1 MSFRYYLYISDA
13 KVDMLLSQIDPGYH
27 RKRATEFSVNLTFV
41 GAKRSVDSP
50 AADEVARLERVTR
63 YLDDH
68 ADVGSVDAPGQF
80 FRGLLPMQW
89 GIVPTTGGLPL
100 VYFGGRTEDTIVGL
114 GGSAVHVIGSSPAA
128 EPAPPA
134 LASSTMPALLAG
146 LVDAGGA
153 DPVPRVVHDGTV
165 GPDAA
170 DAEALASVH
179 RAGTRLRGP
188 AQNVEF
194 LAKRLL
200 SGPSPYPELD
210 GRPGMTVLLGSP
222 LYVALVD

>member
-27 RKRATEFSVNLTFV
+27 RKRSAEFSVNLTFV
-41 GAKRSVDSP
+41 GAKHTVESP
-50 AADEVARLERVTR
+50 AADQVARLERVTR

-68 ADVGSVDAPGQF
+68 ADVGDVDAPGQF

-89 GIVPTTGGLPL
+89 GIVPTTNERAL
-100 VYFGGRTEDTIVGL
+100 VYFGGRTEDTIIGL
-114 GGSAVHVIGSSPAA
+114 GGSPFHVIGASPPD
-128 EPAPPA
+128 PASHA
-134 LASSTMPALLAG
+134 FGGSSTMPALLDG
-146 LVDAGGA
+146 LVEGDDTDLDPGVLNDGITGA
-153 DPVPRVVHDGTV
+153 
-165 GPDAA
+165 DAA
-170 DAEALASVH
+170 DAQALASVH

-188 AQNVEF
+188 VQNVEF

>member
-1 MSFRYYLYISDA
+1 MAFRYYLYISDT
-13 KVDMLLSQIDPGYH
+13 KIDMLLSQIDPGHH
-27 RKRATEFSVNLTFV
+27 RRRAAEFSVNLPFV
-41 GAKRSVDSP
+41 GAKRTVEAP
-50 AADEVARLERVTR
+50 AADLVNRLERVTR

-68 ADVGSVDAPGQF
+68 GDVGSVDAPGQF

-89 GIVPTTGGLPL
+89 GVVPTTDGSPL
-100 VYFGGRTEDTIVGL
+100 VHFGGRSEHTIVGL
-114 GGSAVHVIGSSPAA
+114 GGSAVHVIGASPPA
-128 EPAPPA
+128 EPAPHA
-134 LASSTMPALLAG
+134 LAPSMMPALLAG
-146 LVDAGGA
+146 LVDGDGA
-153 DPVPRVVHDGTV
+153 DPRAATDADAGL
-165 GPDAA
+165 DAA
-170 DAEALASVH
+170 DVAGLASVH